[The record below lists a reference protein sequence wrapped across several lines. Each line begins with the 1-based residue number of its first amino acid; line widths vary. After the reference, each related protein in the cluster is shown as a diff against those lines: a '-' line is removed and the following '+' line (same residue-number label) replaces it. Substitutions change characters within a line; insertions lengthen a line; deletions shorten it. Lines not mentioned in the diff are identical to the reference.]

1 MPIINI
7 AAVFNPF
14 IELATNTLDYIP
26 KASTNEFGIVAI
38 GSGVKVDALGRI
50 SLDTQEIDVVLAT
63 KASTEYVD
71 ASLSAIAGGHK
82 AYQTL
87 ALAQA
92 AQASLPVNTVIE
104 VTNDSTALN
113 NGTYQWD
120 GTTLTKSAYDP
131 LTQAKKYA
139 DDLSANHVIKVADAI
154 SADASQ
160 NIYLSSN
167 DIANFYISAQGSQY
181 AGRIGALAG
190 TAIQVMSVKAGETY
204 LFYAPTLTSTLA
216 VSFSKEDSVVALKQL
231 TLAPMSTVSNSIK
244 KVVVPANVNY
254 MFFNT
259 KIPTLNFD
267 LTASL
272 VVNKF
277 KSSFIGYGE
286 AVVADEKAR
295 EAIATLE
302 TEAVMNSD
310 LNGSECKP
318 NLAVNEVLGFYISSN
333 GSAYYG
339 AIAAFASATM
349 QSFSVEPGKTYA
361 TYSTNF
367 INTRF
372 TLAVSDTAGI
382 AAGKKLTPLTLAD
395 TSDAN
400 VKTFTVPAG
409 MLYAFATTSIP
420 SLSFDIRDVFWVN
433 EGTKTSKFDVP
444 NVTKI
449 NGLEVRDLLAQQR
462 LNDLNIVQAS
472 VLKGKTWVAV
482 GDSITEF
489 NMRATKNYH
498 DFVSEDVGGMVV
510 INKGVSGSGYHDRF
524 NTIAKSITTA
534 NPDFITLAWGT
545 NDWQPR
551 STSVPLGVF
560 LSTDTTTVS
569 GCIKYVMD
577 DLLLKFPLTKLAIIS
592 PIPRL
597 NNYGLNAS
605 NNSAGFTLKQLSDLL
620 KQYAQHYSVPFL
632 NLYEQSNL
640 PVWIPAANQHY
651 FTAPTLTTPDG
662 LHPNDAGQRV
672 MADKIK
678 AFLESI

>member
-1 MPIINI
+1 MTDINPTPSWAAVRQLEIGEFALGGANGNMNDQAKSLAARSEFLKQRAAYQYNTLAEANADIANI
-7 AAVFNPF
+7 ALNQNINVV
-14 IELATNTLDYIP
+14 D
-26 KASTNEFGIVAI
+26 
-38 GSGVKVDALGRI
+38 SGLYYK
-50 SLDTQEIDVVLAT
+50 E
-63 KASTEYVD
+63 
-71 ASLSAIAGGHK
+71 IAG
-82 AYQTL
+82 AT
-87 ALAQA
+87 
-92 AQASLPVNTVIE
+92 S
-104 VTNDSTALN
+104 
-113 NGTYQWD
+113 
-120 GTTLTKSAYDP
+120 LTKSPHDP

-139 DDLSANHVIKVADAI
+139 DNLSANHVIKVADAI

-190 TAIQVMSVKAGETY
+190 TAMQVMSVKAGETY
-204 LFYAPTLTSTLA
+204 LFYAPTLTSILA

-231 TLAPMSTVSNSIK
+231 TLAPMSTVSNSIT

-295 EAIATLE
+295 EAVVILE
-302 TEAVMNSD
+302 AEAVKDSD
-310 LNGSECKP
+310 MVTSDYFP
-318 NLAVNEVLGFYISSN
+318 NLAVNPVTGFYISSF
-333 GSAYYG
+333 GSARYG
-339 AIAAFASATM
+339 TITPLKDAEI
-349 QSFSVEPGKTYA
+349 QVFSVESGKQYA
-361 TYSTNF
+361 IYSTNY
-367 INTRF
+367 NNARF
-372 TLAVSDTAGI
+372 TLAVSDTGNVVAE
-382 AAGKKLTPLTLAD
+382 KKLTPLSLTNTND
-395 TSDAN
+395 PN
-400 VKTFTVPAG
+400 VKLFTVPAG

-420 SLSFDIRDVFWVN
+420 SLSFDIRNVFWVN
-433 EGTKTSKFDVP
+433 EGQNSTKDDVP
-444 NVTKI
+444 TVAGIKGFQI
-449 NGLEVRDLLAQQR
+449 RDPLAQER
-462 LNDLNIVQAS
+462 LDNLNIVHTS

-524 NTIAKSITTA
+524 NTIAESITTA
-534 NPDFITLAWGT
+534 SPDFITLAWGT

-597 NNYGLNAS
+597 NNYGLNAA

-640 PVWIPAANQHY
+640 PVWIPAANRHY

-662 LHPNDAGQRV
+662 LHPNNAGQRV